1 MNELLA
7 ARYDEVVHRLAAGIE
22 PIDGLSG
29 ARAGAAARVS
39 LEYPRALAGAQPL
52 AHAGG
57 RWSIRYVP
65 KLPSHADI
73 RIADPTR
80 RFVARRLRLP
90 IVAEQKVR
98 HGERAGTIVA
108 AAERTWRPALFPGA
122 AYAPSPSATGVR
134 GRATHAGA
142 PARWVRVEAAVS
154 IGEAVLWRAHGDDR
168 GEFLLLIG
176 PNPHAAGALPPS
188 IAIRIDVFGA
198 PPPAGTAA
206 GTTTDP
212 YWDLPLEIVAPPG
225 PDDPVSS
232 GVALPP
238 GYGAGGVMAGAD
250 VHLVPGRIHTDLIP
264 FDLV

>member
-7 ARYDEVVHRLAAGIE
+7 TRYDEVVHRLAAGIE
-22 PIDGLSG
+22 PVDALSG
-29 ARAGAAARVS
+29 ARAGQAVSVS
-39 LEYPRALAGAQPL
+39 LEDPRALAGARPL

-57 RWSIRYVP
+57 RWSMRYVP
-65 KLPSHADI
+65 RLPAHIDV
-73 RIADPTR
+73 RVADPTR

-98 HGERAGTIVA
+98 HGERAGPVVA
-108 AAERTWRPALFPGA
+108 ASERTWRPALFPGA
-122 AYAPSPSATGVR
+122 AYAPSPFATGVR
-134 GRATHAGA
+134 GRSIHAGA

-154 IGEAVLWRAHGDDR
+154 RGEAVLWRAHGDDR

-176 PNPHAAGALPPS
+176 PNPHAAGALPAS

-198 PPPAGTAA
+198 PAPAGPAA
-206 GTTTDP
+206 GAASDP
-212 YWDLPLEIVAPPG
+212 YWDLPLELVAPPG

-232 GVALPP
+232 GAALPT
-238 GYGAGGVMAGAD
+238 GYAGGVTAGAD